1 MQPILARRPNSSPA
15 SVEALQLQRPGRTT
29 KTRDVLGLP
38 PFGELGGYPHEIP
51 VDKLY
56 HDYILFQSLAS
67 ISVLQQ
73 KFGKFLCKKNLH
85 VRDLEK
91 FYVKKNL
98 HVRDLENFYVKK
110 PLRKRSGFY

>member
-1 MQPILARRPNSSPA
+1 MQPILARMPNSSPA

-56 HDYILFQSLAS
+56 HDYIYIYLSLS
-67 ISVLQQ
+67 
-73 KFGKFLCKKNLH
+73 LC
-85 VRDLEK
+85 VP
-91 FYVKKNL
+91 V
-98 HVRDLENFYVKK
+98 
-110 PLRKRSGFY
+110 

>member
-73 KFGKFLCKKNLH
+73 KFGKFLCKKT
-85 VRDLEK
+85 
-91 FYVKKNL
+91 
-98 HVRDLENFYVKK
+98 
-110 PLRKRSGFY
+110 ST